1 LTENGFFES
10 MGAELVEGRFG
21 GYETGCVKKYVV
33 TLDGAERERLAA
45 LIRAG
50 KHSARKLL
58 RARI

>member
-1 LTENGFFES
+1 